1 MPSSFHW
8 WHRPCLVKI
17 DGFPGMAHGTY
28 GILIGVEAFAH
39 LDREIFALRGQG
51 LGQGL
56 GQEAER
62 LMLSTRV
69 RDRMGPDGMGRD
81 GKGWW
86 WMMVD
91 DGFSHV
97 FSMFFHV
104 FFWNLS
110 DFVAGEAAEQRRR
123 DLGSHSNGD
132 GHCHAAVDQ
141 SSSGTGPY
149 LGTTCG
155 NRPSGPVP
163 KKKKRSN
170 TIPKFVVHLLTQTK
184 WDQHP
189 LNHLLNHLLNH
200 PKPSFF
206 SVFFQYKG
214 WFFDIP
220 GW

>member
-1 MPSSFHW
+1 MCLHVFAKKNWRSQKLSHPPSYAQFIS
-8 WHRPCLVKI
+8 LVTQAMVKI

-56 GQEAER
+56 GQETER

-69 RDRMGPDGMGRD
+69 RDRMGPEGMGRD

-91 DGFSHV
+91 DAFKCLFHV
-97 FSMFFHV
+97 FSWFFEM
-104 FFWNLS
+104 NLS

-141 SSSGTGPY
+141 SSSGTGPH

-163 KKKKRSN
+163 KKKVK
-170 TIPKFVVHLLTQTK
+170 H
-184 WDQHP
+184 HP
-189 LNHLLNHLLNH
+189 EVRCSSSH
-200 PKPSFF
+200 PNKMGPTSSKPS
-206 SVFFQYKG
+206 SK
-214 WFFDIP
+214 P
-220 GW
+220 S